1 MYYYFIYIVCVY
13 FLRNTALGN
22 SDATATWKNEE
33 NCGTTMYDNDSVE
46 IGKGEKYTDK
56 PGLAPWLAR
65 LGVVNIDTQEPF
77 FHCEGS
83 LISRQIV
90 ISSAHCGTANQV
102 ARLGEN
108 NIDENVD
115 CKVSV
120 CPPPP
125 QDIKIR
131 TQVLGN
137 NHCNKTNRYDILVIG
152 LETPVE
158 YNDFVR
164 PICVSGAA
172 LPMKGRMIISGFSV
186 SHMET
191 RDDKKNVFESE
202 KKLTYAEARIL
213 EKQKCDAVYAQELD
227 EGQLCVGYS
236 KGVKEPCA
244 GSPGGALIVYQKEKG
259 VKRAYLMGV
268 AYYDL
273 ETCESGGIRPVSYSI
288 LGVLGGI
295 AIIVTIV
302 AGTLVIINGIKK
314 LFSG

>member
-1 MYYYFIYIVCVY
+1 MYYYFIFILCAY
-13 FLRNTALGN
+13 FLRGTVLGN
-22 SDATATWKNEE
+22 SDDTETWKNEE
-33 NCGTTMYDNDSVE
+33 NCGTTMYDNDNGSVE
-46 IGKGEKYTDK
+46 LGTEEKYIGK
-56 PGLAPWLAR
+56 PGLAPWIAR
-65 LGVVNIDTQEPF
+65 LGVVNVDTQEPF

-115 CKVSV
+115 CKLSV

-131 TQVLGN
+131 TQVADKR
-137 NHCNKTNRYDILVIG
+137 CNKTNRYDILVIG
-152 LETPVE
+152 LEAPVE

-164 PICVSGAA
+164 PICVPEAA
-172 LPMKGRMIISGFSV
+172 MPMKGRMIVPGFSV
-186 SHMET
+186 PHTET
-191 RDDKKNVFESE
+191 RDDQQNVFVSE
-202 KKLTYAEARIL
+202 RELTYVEARIL
-213 EKQKCDAVYAQELD
+213 DKQECDAIYAQELD

-244 GSPGGALIVYQKEKG
+244 GSPGGPLIAYEKEKG

-268 AYYDL
+268 ASYDL
-273 ETCESGGIRPVSYSI
+273 QTCELGGIRPVPYSI
-288 LGVLGGI
+288 LGILGGI
-295 AIIVTIV
+295 YLAIE
-302 AGTLVIINGIKK
+302 AIKS
-314 LFSG
+314 LF